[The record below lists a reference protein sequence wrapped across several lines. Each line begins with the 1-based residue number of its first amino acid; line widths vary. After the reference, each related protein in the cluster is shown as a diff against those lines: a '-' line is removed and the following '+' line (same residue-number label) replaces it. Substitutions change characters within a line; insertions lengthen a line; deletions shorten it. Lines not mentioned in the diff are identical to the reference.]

1 MGVVNDRL
9 LADKAMYELQQQ
21 RLPKRLEEA
30 TALRDAFMGPA
41 RTQSSSII
49 STLDNINTIKTSIQ
63 SAGGNTGLSPASYGT
78 TVSSVTSVYGNAVTG
93 VAITTG
99 ASLGVAGV
107 GTATIAYGII
117 KKDIAQIYDYP
128 KISGGN
134 VGSDYPFTGGSYN
147 TLTSS
152 NVGSGVSTKL
162 VQHGGSEI
170 GKVFGYSASLG
181 TLVSDYNAGW
191 ASVEDEGTLATTTQ
205 SMKGDYEL
213 QVWGLKRQ
221 VQENSE
227 KIAEINTAVGI
238 AQDPATGGPW

>member
-9 LADKAMYELQQQ
+9 LADKAMYELQQE
-21 RLPKRLEEA
+21 RLPKRIGVA
-30 TALRDAFMGPA
+30 TSLRDAFMGPA
-41 RTQSSSII
+41 RTQSSAIVS
-49 STLDNINTIKTSIQ
+49 SLDDINAIKTSIQ
-63 SAGGNTGLSPASYGT
+63 SAGGNTGLSSASYGT
-78 TVSSVTSVYGNAVTG
+78 TVSSVTSVYGSAVTG
-93 VAITTG
+93 VAVTTG
-99 ASLGVAGV
+99 SSLGVAGV
-107 GTATIAYGII
+107 GTANIAYGII
-117 KKDIAQIYDYP
+117 KKDIAEIYDYP

-162 VQHGGSEI
+162 TQHGGSEI

-181 TLVSDYNAGW
+181 TLVSDYNTGW
-191 ASVEDEGTLATTTQ
+191 SNIQGEETLATTTQ

-213 QVWGLKRQ
+213 QVWGLERQ
-221 VQENSE
+221 FQENSE
-227 KIAEINTAVGI
+227 KLSEINTAVGI